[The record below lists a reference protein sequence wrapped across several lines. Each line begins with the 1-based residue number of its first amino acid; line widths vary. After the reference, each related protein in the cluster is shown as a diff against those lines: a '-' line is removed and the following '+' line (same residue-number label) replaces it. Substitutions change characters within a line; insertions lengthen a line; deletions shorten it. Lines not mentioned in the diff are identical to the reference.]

1 MKYLKRFNESNQVQT
16 NSIKSEILDLLRD
29 SFLDNDIIVNVSLS
43 PAYIPH
49 GSIRDRQSIY
59 INIGNPERNKKRNE
73 YISLKDKVDD
83 LKRLSNWAKTEN
95 LILKKMSIFGILNV
109 EGDTAVTRQI
119 DIENIDNFDPNISLH
134 YPKASEKYGFIQLT
148 FENYGWQT
156 SHSLNYGGDITNQ
169 IIQEYTF
176 TDMNQMTNFISSSM
190 KVFESNNHHPHYFHW
205 NGNKLIIALKTHSDN
220 SVTEKDW
227 SVAAQLDN
235 IV

>member
-29 SFLDNDIIVNVSLS
+29 SFLDNDILVNVSLS
-43 PAYIPH
+43 TAYIPN

-59 INIGNPERNKKRNE
+59 IDIGNPERNKKRNE

-83 LKRLSNWAKTEN
+83 LKRLINWAETEN
-95 LILKKMSIFGILNV
+95 LIFKKMSIFGVLNV

-119 DIENIDNFDPNISLH
+119 DIKDINSFDPNISLH

-156 SHSLNYGGDITNQ
+156 SHRLNYGGDITNQ

-176 TDMNQMTNFISSSM
+176 EDMNQMTNFISSSM
-190 KVFESNNHHPHYFHW
+190 KVFESNDHHPHYFHW
-205 NGNKLIIALKTHSDN
+205 NGNKLIIALKTHSSN

-227 SVAAQLDN
+227 SVASQLDN